1 MLSPNAYDVPSEVG
15 KSDFSIICVVPTH
28 TAYWK
33 HMDRENAQ
41 RECTPPFLQID
52 AEGIN
57 AYTENH
63 SK

>member
-33 HMDRENAQ
+33 HMDRENA
-41 RECTPPFLQID
+41 
-52 AEGIN
+52 
-57 AYTENH
+57 
-63 SK
+63 